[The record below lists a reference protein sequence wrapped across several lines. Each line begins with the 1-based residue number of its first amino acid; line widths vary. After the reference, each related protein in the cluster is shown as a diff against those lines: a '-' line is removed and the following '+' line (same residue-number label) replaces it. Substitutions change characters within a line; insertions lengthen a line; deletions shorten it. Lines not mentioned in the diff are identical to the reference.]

1 MATTLTS
8 KGQVTVP
15 KAIRERLELKAGD
28 KVEFMLFEDGR
39 IEMVPLNRSIK
50 QLRGFLPKP
59 ERALSLE
66 EMEEAIVRGASGD
79 IDWD

>member
-8 KGQVTVP
+8 KGQVTVH